1 MRLPALRVRPPAL
14 RAHPP
19 ALRVGAWI
27 GAAVRA
33 TRALASRDR
42 APHSAVVAKRSIQGA
57 RARGTDAHLVRFAAL
72 CTRARKHGLR
82 SLSADDA
89 AALPRLYRYAATQLA
104 HVETSGRDPAAARA
118 LRAQL
123 AQGHGLLFHGLERD
137 PRGFFTRTADFLLRE
152 VPSTIRSE
160 WRPIA
165 VAFAILYGLGLAAY
179 FAVRSDMD
187 VAWSLLDPKMVAQEI
202 QQLQATA
209 AGEPFRGNFTFGL
222 GESPTTSALIMTN
235 NIRVGVLFFASG
247 LVPPLFAYIL
257 ALNGLMVGTY
267 TAVAA
272 HWGQGL
278 EISSILWC
286 HGVLEIQAFVLAG
299 ASGLVLVRGLVMP
312 GAWSRSHALRLGA
325 RRAWRLLAPVFPML
339 LVAGFVEG
347 FVTPHAPV
355 SVRLAVAVTSGVL
368 LLAWA
373 LIGGRGATDVAAPTV
388 A

>member
-1 MRLPALRVRPPAL
+1 MKA
-14 RAHPP
+14 
-19 ALRVGAWI
+19 GM
-27 GAAVRA
+27 
-33 TRALASRDR
+33 
-42 APHSAVVAKRSIQGA
+42 AKRTQRDA
-57 RARGTDAHLVRFAAL
+57 RVRGTDAHLVRFAAL
-72 CTRARKHGLR
+72 CTRAGQHGLR
-82 SLSADDA
+82 SLSAADT

-137 PRGFFTRTADFLLRE
+137 PRGFFARASEFLVHE

-165 VAFAILYGLGLAAY
+165 VAFAILYGLALAAY
-179 FAVRSDMD
+179 FAVRNDMD
-187 VAWSLLDPKMVAQEI
+187 IAWSLLDPTMVAQEI

-222 GESPTTSALIMTN
+222 GESPGAAAMIMTN
-235 NIRVGVLFFASG
+235 NIRVGVMFFASG
-247 LVPPLFAYIL
+247 LVPPLFAYML
-257 ALNGLMVGTY
+257 AVNGLMLGTY

-312 GAWSRSHALRLGA
+312 GPWSRAHALRLGA
-325 RRAWRLLAPVFPML
+325 RRAWRLLAPVFPIL
-339 LVAGFVEG
+339 LVAGFIEG

-355 SVRLAVAVTSGVL
+355 GVRLAVAVTSGAL

-373 LIGGRGATDVAAPTV
+373 FVGGRGVNEAASATSAAS
-388 A
+388 AAAQRG